1 MKTNKQKIISY
12 VVIIASILLV
22 AVLGSVFVNLG
33 MDWFATLNKPDKFVT
48 NFIIPVMWTLIYGI
62 FAVVLC
68 LWVGNENLTTKTKFW
83 LIVNGALQV
92 LWCLLFF
99 TFNQTLLGLIAI
111 VLLLISAYILIID
124 IYKQKPI
131 YAYVCAIYPVWV
143 SIATTLNLALWILN

>member
-33 MDWFATLNKPDKFVT
+33 MDWFGSLNKPSEFVP

-68 LWVGNENLTTKTKFW
+68 LWVGNENLTTKTKVW
-83 LIVNGALQV
+83 LIINGVLQV
-92 LWCLLFF
+92 LWCLIFF
-99 TFNQTLLGLIAI
+99 AFNQTLLGLITI